1 LGPGSIRYGVLI
13 DQLGSFLVLSTLGIA
28 VAAKFCSKGGKGRS
42 AQDTLKSIFTF
53 PPFVALLTSIVWFL
67 IGGTEWAAFNTVF
80 EKLGATLIPLALVA
94 VGFQLQISASVMQ
107 RQWKPLSWGLGFKL
121 LVAPLVFTLLY
132 VFVLGS
138 HAESTYITILE
149 SAMAPMITASVVAID
164 FGLNA
169 EIANLMVGVG
179 IPLSLA
185 TVTLLHQF
193 LPLFFK

>member
-1 LGPGSIRYGVLI
+1 
-13 DQLGSFLVLSTLGIA
+13 
-28 VAAKFCSKGGKGRS
+28 
-42 AQDTLKSIFTF
+42 
-53 PPFVALLTSIVWFL
+53 
-67 IGGTEWAAFNTVF
+67 
-80 EKLGATLIPLALVA
+80 
-94 VGFQLQISASVMQ
+94 
-107 RQWKPLSWGLGFKL
+107 LGFKL